1 MKHSSIHWFRKG
13 LRLHDNPALLA
24 ALRDCAEIRPVFIL
38 DPWFP
43 RNTRVGINRWRFLI
57 DALKDLDG
65 SLRKLNSRLFVV
77 RGKPTETFPRLF
89 RQWKVTRLT
98 FEMDTEPYSRQRD
111 AEVVKLAEEHGVEV
125 IQKVSNTLYDSE
137 RVIVEND
144 GTPPLTY
151 KRLQTLLSFLGLPKR
166 PVPAPKLE
174 DMKGEWDYCLLLRA
188 FIDCNVHTPCSDSHE
203 EEFGVPTL
211 EELGQ
216 DPLKAGPHL
225 YPGGEG
231 EALRRL
237 DQHMQRVAWV
247 CNFKKPETEPNTL
260 TPSTTVLS
268 PYMKF
273 GCLSAR
279 TFWWRLTDVYRGK
292 HSEPPVSLHGQLLW
306 REFFYTAGA
315 GIPNFHRMEGNSVC
329 VQVDWDTNEEHL
341 AAWREGRIGY
351 PFIDAI
357 MTQLRSEGWIH
368 HLARHAVACFL
379 TRGDLWISWEEGM
392 KVFED
397 LLLDADWSLNAGN
410 WQWLSA
416 SAFFHQFFR
425 VYSPVAFG
433 KKTDK
438 KGDYIRHYIPLLR
451 KFPVEYIYEP
461 WKAPLSIQERAGCI
475 VGRDYPRPIVEHDIV
490 SKRNVQRMKAA
501 YARRAAP
508 DSETRAV
515 KTGAKR
521 KADSVADR
529 QRNREEI
536 PPKGEAGPVQ
546 RRSRVTTLL

>member
-43 RNTRVGINRWRFLI
+43 RNTRVGINRWRFLL

-137 RVIVEND
+137 RVIVENN

-151 KRLQTLLSFLGLPKR
+151 KRLQTVLSFLGLPKR

-174 DMKGEWDYCLLLRA
+174 DMKGEWDYYLLLRA
-188 FIDCNVHTPCSDSHE
+188 FIDCNVRTPCSDSHE

-292 HSEPPVSLHGQLLW
+292 QHSEPPVSLHGQLLW

-341 AAWREGRIGY
+341 AAWRE
-351 PFIDAI
+351 
-357 MTQLRSEGWIH
+357 
-368 HLARHAVACFL
+368 
-379 TRGDLWISWEEGM
+379 
-392 KVFED
+392 VFED

-438 KGDYIRHYIPLLR
+438 KGDYIRHVKQNVREWNQRFVFFNLAGLVCRQNERKYIPLLR

-508 DSETRAV
+508 DSETQAV

-521 KADSVADR
+521 KADSVADKETEK
-529 QRNREEI
+529 NVHV
-536 PPKGEAGPVQ
+536 KGKQDQCNEDPE
-546 RRSRVTTLL
+546 